1 MLAQQRMVIVLVG
14 TMVVSSPGST
24 GAQQER
30 QQDRQPAATG
40 LVREVRAATADFR
53 DVRFAEAAGYV
64 SMDSCVSGPE
74 EGAMGVH
81 FANGAL
87 VGDGVLEASRPELLV
102 YEQRGNR
109 LRLLG
114 VEYLVFAEAWHT
126 HTPSPPVLMG
136 QQFHYVGAPNR
147 YGGPAFYELHVWA
160 WKDNPHGMFVDWN
173 PNVSCE
179 EFVPEAA
186 STSAGGHAGH

>member
-1 MLAQQRMVIVLVG
+1 MLARQRMLIVLVG
-14 TMVVSSPGST
+14 TMVVSSSGAT

-30 QQDRQPAATG
+30 QQDRQSSATG

-53 DVRFAEAAGYV
+53 DVRFAEAAGYA
-64 SMDSCVSGPE
+64 SADSCVSGPE
-74 EGAMGVH
+74 EGAMGIH

-87 VGDGVLEASRPELLV
+87 VGDGVLDASKPELLV
-102 YEQRGNR
+102 YEQRGSR

-114 VEYLVFAEAWHT
+114 VEYLVFAEAWHK
-126 HTPSPPVLMG
+126 HTAAPPVLMG

-160 WKDNPHGMFVDWN
+160 WKDNPNGMFVDWN

-186 STSAGGHAGH
+186 STSTGGHAGH